1 MKLLESWTFSEPLPE
16 PVKTLAEEEGRKTKT
31 YLERCSAYNDMRRTK
46 KATLHG
52 PTLRGIGKFLEVWE
66 QEKGAA
72 GLVCDTEGKILY
84 YCMEYDHPAGRCA
97 FLYNPANGGFFQR
110 QKNTGEKSISRQIGP
125 DGTDGNFCMM
135 MLAFASYV
143 EGRIQDRE
151 FLIELERYRKCK
163 DTDGA
168 QCIEAAYILCDN
180 FYRRLVRRLVPCSSE
195 VAENG
200 EIGSLEEEDFGMYA
214 PDVVLKG
221 QFQLFQ
227 RGKGKR
233 RAGKCTVGEAMEKYH
248 WGKELEEEEKGKIP
262 DIPEDYV
269 VSANAEN
276 ILRKITKTGMRN
288 FMLRGEAGT
297 GKTTT
302 VQIIAKCL
310 GLPYYYFCCGEGTE
324 ESDLISSYM
333 PNTGKK
339 AAETGIKADWKAF
352 MMDPAGVLM
361 ELTGNYEEGLGMQE
375 GFEKLLG
382 EAYRAGK
389 REAEI
394 QKDFV
399 MVESELVQGCR
410 RPSVIEIQEPTV
422 VGRAGVLVKLNR
434 LLDDCAAVTLAD
446 GEVVR
451 RNPDTIIIMT
461 TNTAYNGCR
470 PMNQSVLSR
479 LNLLIDEESLTEKEM
494 AERAGIRTGCKDK
507 SGLVKMAKLLNGL
520 KKNYADVIAAG
531 GICGYREYEDWVRA
545 WMESGDL
552 DGELKSTVIS
562 KMTDQADIQ
571 TEILAS
577 ARMIMKFS
585 VA

>member
-1 MKLLESWTFSEPLPE
+1 MW
-16 PVKTLAEEEGRKTKT
+16 
-31 YLERCSAYNDMRRTK
+31 
-46 KATLHG
+46 
-52 PTLRGIGKFLEVWE
+52 I
-66 QEKGAA
+66 
-72 GLVCDTEGKILY
+72 
-84 YCMEYDHPAGRCA
+84 
-97 FLYNPANGGFFQR
+97 
-110 QKNTGEKSISRQIGP
+110 
-125 DGTDGNFCMM
+125 
-135 MLAFASYV
+135 ASYV

-200 EIGSLEEEDFGMYA
+200 EIGSLEEEDFGMYV

-339 AAETGIKADWKAF
+339 AAAH
-352 MMDPAGVLM
+352 
-361 ELTGNYEEGLGMQE
+361 
-375 GFEKLLG
+375 
-382 EAYRAGK
+382 
-389 REAEI
+389 
-394 QKDFV
+394 
-399 MVESELVQGCR
+399 
-410 RPSVIEIQEPTV
+410 
-422 VGRAGVLVKLNR
+422 
-434 LLDDCAAVTLAD
+434 
-446 GEVVR
+446 
-451 RNPDTIIIMT
+451 
-461 TNTAYNGCR
+461 
-470 PMNQSVLSR
+470 
-479 LNLLIDEESLTEKEM
+479 
-494 AERAGIRTGCKDK
+494 
-507 SGLVKMAKLLNGL
+507 
-520 KKNYADVIAAG
+520 
-531 GICGYREYEDWVRA
+531 
-545 WMESGDL
+545 DL
-552 DGELKSTVIS
+552 
-562 KMTDQADIQ
+562 
-571 TEILAS
+571 
-577 ARMIMKFS
+577 
-585 VA
+585 